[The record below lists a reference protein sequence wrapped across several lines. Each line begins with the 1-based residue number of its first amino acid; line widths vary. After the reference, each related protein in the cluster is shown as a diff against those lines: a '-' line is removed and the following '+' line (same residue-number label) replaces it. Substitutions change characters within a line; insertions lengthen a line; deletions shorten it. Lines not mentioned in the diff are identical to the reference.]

1 MAIKKNYPEKYGW
14 WISELNSLGINTE
27 AKDEELTD
35 IKALEDLTDNI
46 KQNFI
51 HEYKNRSIM
60 TTSCSC
66 VEKVSLV
73 NIIRSLPSW
82 RRMKSHSIR
91 Y

>member
-1 MAIKKNYPEKYGW
+1 MANKDYPEKYGW

-35 IKALEDLTDNI
+35 TQGLEDLTDNI

-51 HEYKNRSIM
+51 HEYKNSQ
-60 TTSCSC
+60 
-66 VEKVSLV
+66 
-73 NIIRSLPSW
+73 
-82 RRMKSHSIR
+82 R

>member
-35 IKALEDLTDNI
+35 IQALEDLTDNI

-51 HEYKNRSIM
+51 HEYKKPLY
-60 TTSCSC
+60 T
-66 VEKVSLV
+66 L
-73 NIIRSLPSW
+73 
-82 RRMKSHSIR
+82 
-91 Y
+91 

>member
-1 MAIKKNYPEKYGW
+1 MANKDYPEKYGW

-35 IKALEDLTDNI
+35 TQALEDLTDNI

-51 HEYKNRSIM
+51 HEYKNSQ
-60 TTSCSC
+60 
-66 VEKVSLV
+66 
-73 NIIRSLPSW
+73 
-82 RRMKSHSIR
+82 R

>member
-1 MAIKKNYPEKYGW
+1 MQDYPEKYGW

-35 IKALEDLTDNI
+35 IRALEDFTDNR

-51 HEYKNRSIM
+51 HEYKNSQ
-60 TTSCSC
+60 
-66 VEKVSLV
+66 
-73 NIIRSLPSW
+73 
-82 RRMKSHSIR
+82 R